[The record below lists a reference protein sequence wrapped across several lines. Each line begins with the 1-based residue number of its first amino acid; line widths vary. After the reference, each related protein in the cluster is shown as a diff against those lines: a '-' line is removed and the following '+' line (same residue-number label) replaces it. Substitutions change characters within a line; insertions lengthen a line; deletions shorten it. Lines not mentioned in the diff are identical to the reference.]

1 METDTV
7 GRRYLAL
14 LIVGDIITLV
24 LVTVI
29 GFASHGTLG
38 SAGVRMLTTF
48 FPMVVAW
55 FLVAPVVGLY
65 DLKLISEP
73 RNLWRPVYAML
84 LAAPFAAWLRGILL
98 NSPIL
103 ALFVAVLVG
112 FGALAVF
119 LWRVIFYLFYSRK
132 K

>member
-1 METDTV
+1 METDTG

-24 LVTVI
+24 LVMVI

-38 SAGVRMLTTF
+38 SAGARMLTTF
-48 FPMVVAW
+48 FPTAVAW

-103 ALFVAVLVG
+103 APFVAVLVG
-112 FGALAVF
+112 TGALAVF

>member
-1 METDTV
+1 METDTG

-38 SAGVRMLTTF
+38 SAGARMLTTF
-48 FPMVVAW
+48 FPMAVAW

-112 FGALAVF
+112 TGALAVF